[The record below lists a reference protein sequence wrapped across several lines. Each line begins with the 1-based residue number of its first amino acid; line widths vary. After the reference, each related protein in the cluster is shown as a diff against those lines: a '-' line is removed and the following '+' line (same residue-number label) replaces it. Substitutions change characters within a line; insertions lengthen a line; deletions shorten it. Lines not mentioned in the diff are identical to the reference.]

1 MSVARW
7 VWYEWADALQHT
19 ATHYNTLQ
27 HTATPV
33 SCSTHDCEV
42 YRAEERGVSE
52 ESDEGDERGECVGE
66 EAAGVVE
73 GRVDRRLNG
82 GLEKREVIDEG
93 GERRDCV
100 GEWVVE
106 GRAERHLCGEL
117 RGTMLGQEW
126 VGRGDMRGVA
136 RGVEGRGRCWRVPGD
151 VCVDGCAEGRRAC
164 AGGRKGGAGTRVV

>member
-52 ESDEGDERGECVGE
+52 ESDEGGERRECVGE

-82 GLEKREVIDEG
+82 GLEQREVIDEG

-117 RGTMLGQEW
+117 RSTMLGQEW